1 MFYLVANGQ
10 DRPSVLS
17 KSKDEKYHLNFGRYC
32 IGQANNEFQSSFLEK
47 IELNKRFYKGDQW
60 FADEDLESFFKDETG
75 QPRNRIKI
83 VKNLIRPMVEQFRGN
98 AIRMGINFRVK
109 SISPQAINRREE
121 KLSEMLFLSKVAN
134 QPGNPFGEEIKANN
148 AIGDSEAETTAI
160 FDNLYQD
167 AYVRKMNYLLRF
179 VAERNQFE
187 EKRLNMAENLA
198 LSGLAVMKGYEY
210 AGHQEF
216 ETVQTENFF
225 FDRGAKKYDLTDAD
239 FMGEVLYLHPTEIFE
254 MYPDLNAQQREAIEN
269 YSRIYKKTAL
279 DGISNGAS
287 SSVASKNNQYAASGK
302 LPVYVV
308 YWRDGESYEYGYV
321 LDKFG
326 YEYLTKINFT
336 YEGDETPRYTDKDL
350 IDSKS
355 ERAKRVLAGKKKRRL
370 YVDTLRTCHF
380 IPQELI
386 SSSNTASNSKLPD
399 IVLEY
404 GLAPYQETENLD
416 SNSVQFPYK
425 CYCWG
430 YVDGDIMSPIDDAI
444 NPQRFINRILSVAEN
459 QINNSGGSGI
469 SYDKSAVDPN
479 GGEDELMRN
488 MNQSKPIG
496 FNAKGR
502 GIQNIVSTYDNSVK
516 SGTMVMFN
524 IIEAMGGYM
533 QEVTGVNEALKGES
547 TGSDQLVGVTQ
558 LMIQRGSLMQEPF
571 YNAIANV
578 FKQCYQSIATVGK
591 RIYADNER
599 NIAIATGDE
608 GTQIIKITR
617 DMKLEDFR
625 CFVKRENS
633 DEMLINAG
641 NQMLLQFLQLGILDQ
656 KRFSNLFGR
665 STPDE
670 IATAVRENAKE
681 KEELARMQQKQQAQQ
696 EQAMMQEQ
704 EGMLSQQNYMMAEQ
718 EAKQDVME
726 MDKMKTE
733 KQKEAFKAVAK
744 IAPINAEAQNE
755 ILKAHKDLQK

>member
-10 DRPSVLS
+10 DRPSVLA
-17 KSKDEKYHLNFGRYC
+17 KTKDEKYHLDFARYC
-32 IGQANNEFQSSFLEK
+32 VGQANNEYQSNFISK
-47 IELNKRFYKGDQW
+47 VDLNKRFYKGDQW
-60 FADEDLESFFKDETG
+60 SSDEDLESFFKDETG
-75 QPRNRIKI
+75 QDRNRIKI

-98 AIRMGINFRVK
+98 AIRMGLNFRVK

-134 QPGNPFGEEIKANN
+134 QPGNPFGDELKEKN
-148 AIGDSEAETTAI
+148 AIGNSEAETTAI

-167 AYVRKMNYLLRF
+167 AYVRKMNYLLRY
-179 VAERNQFE
+179 VAEKNQFE
-187 EKRLNMAENLA
+187 EMKLNVAENLA
-198 LSGLAVMKGYEY
+198 LSGIAVMKGYEY

-216 ETVQTENFF
+216 ETVQSENFF
-225 FDRGAKKYDLTDAD
+225 FDRSAKKYDISDSD
-239 FMGEVLYLHPTEIFE
+239 FMGEVLYLHPTQIFE
-254 MYPDLNAQQREAIEN
+254 MYPDLTSDQRNSIEN
-269 YSRIYKKTAL
+269 YSKMYKKAAF
-279 DGISNGAS
+279 DSAS
-287 SSVASKNNQYAASGK
+287 GHNASATSNNQYSASGK

-336 YEGDETPRYTDKDL
+336 YEGEDKPRYTDKDL
-350 IDSKS
+350 VQSKS
-355 ERAKRVLAGKKKRRL
+355 ERAKRVLKGKLKRRL

-380 IPQELI
+380 LPNEIMA
-386 SSSNTASNSKLPD
+386 SSMGTTEAKFPD
-399 IVLEY
+399 IILDY

-416 SNSVQFPYK
+416 SNSVHFPYK
-425 CYCWG
+425 AYCWG
-430 YVDGDIMSPIDDAI
+430 YIDGEIMSPIDDAI

-469 SYDKSAVDPN
+469 AYDKSAVDPN

-571 YNAIANV
+571 YNAITNV

-633 DEMLINAG
+633 DEMLVNAG
-641 NQMLLQFLQLGILDQ
+641 NQMLLQFLQLGIIDQ
-656 KRFSNLFGR
+656 KRFANLFGR

-696 EQAMMQEQ
+696 EQAMMAEQ
-704 EGMLSQQNYMMAEQ
+704 EGMMSQQNYMMAEQ
-718 EAKQDVME
+718 QAKQDVME
-726 MDKMKTE
+726 MDKMKHE
-733 KQKEAFKAVAK
+733 KQKEAIKAVAK